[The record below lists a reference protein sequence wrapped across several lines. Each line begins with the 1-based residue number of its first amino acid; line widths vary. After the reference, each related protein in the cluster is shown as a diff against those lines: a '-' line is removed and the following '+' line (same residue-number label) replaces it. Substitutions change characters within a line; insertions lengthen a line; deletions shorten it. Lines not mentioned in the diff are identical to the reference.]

1 MEEQITAITIT
12 VAVRAVG
19 GYPGH
24 ARVHPKV
31 LERAARMLKEQVKA
45 GTITD
50 SGIVHCGD
58 LLGLI
63 LTGVQVPEDLI
74 ERAFAAGQ
82 NEATELHL
90 CPTEGSTRII
100 ELTLTEREHEP
111 VLVLMT
117 DAGTKVAQ
125 ILYRVFADPLLTTRL
140 ISDPRLGEGFI
151 FELTTQTGVQHR
163 CATPGEA
170 YQLLGRLAD
179 EELKAIRVL
188 RQDNTIAAVAGMERT
203 GGTILIRTEGCF
215 PSVGEVLALFL
226 SPHLMAGM
234 ALMPVSI
241 CDAHNTAQAG
251 ISRITAFGFALNRGR
266 LIGPADL
273 FDDPAF
279 DPARQAAVRMA
290 EPRRMQGPFRP

>member
-1 MEEQITAITIT
+1 MVDQIIAVTIT
-12 VAVRAVG
+12 VATRAIG

-31 LERAARMLKEQVKA
+31 LERATRMLKEQVKA

-50 SGIVHCGD
+50 SGIIHCGD

-63 LTGVQVPEDLI
+63 LTGAKVPGDLI
-74 ERAFAAGQ
+74 EQTFAAGQ
-82 NEATELHL
+82 DEATELHL
-90 CPTEGSTRII
+90 CPSDRNTRTI
-100 ELTLTEREHEP
+100 ELALIEREHEP

-140 ISDPRLGEGFI
+140 VSDPRLGEGFI
-151 FELTTQTGVQHR
+151 FELTTETGVQHR
-163 CATPGEA
+163 FTTPGEA
-170 YQLLGRLAD
+170 YQLLERLAD
-179 EELKAIRVL
+179 GELKAIRVL
-188 RQDNTIAAVAGMERT
+188 QDNTVAAMAGMDRT
-203 GGTILIRTEGCF
+203 GGTILIRTEGSF
-215 PSVGEVLALFL
+215 PAVSEVLALFL
-226 SPHLMAGM
+226 SPHLTAAM

-241 CDAHNTAQAG
+241 CDAHNTASAG
-251 ISRITAFGFALNRGR
+251 VSRITAFGFALNRGR

-279 DPARQAAVRMA
+279 DPARMAAVRMA
-290 EPRRMQGPFRP
+290 ELRRLQGPFQP

>member
-1 MEEQITAITIT
+1 MAAQAI
-12 VAVRAVG
+12 G

-31 LERAARMLKEQVKA
+31 LERTARMVKEQVKA
-45 GTITD
+45 GAITD
-50 SGIVHCGD
+50 AGIVHCGD

-63 LTGVQVPEDLI
+63 LTGVQVPGDLI
-74 ERAFAAGQ
+74 DRTFAAGQ

-90 CPTEGSTRII
+90 CPTEGRTLTI

-117 DAGTKVAQ
+117 DAGRTVAQ
-125 ILYRVFADPLLTTRL
+125 ILYRVFADPLLTARL
-140 ISDPRLGEGFI
+140 VSDPSLREGFV
-151 FELTTQTGVQHR
+151 FELTMQSGVKHR
-163 CATPGEA
+163 SATPEEA
-170 YQLLGRLAD
+170 YPLLGYLAD
-179 EELKAIRVL
+179 EEVKAIRVL
-188 RQDNTIAAVAGMERT
+188 RRDGTVAAVAGMDRT

-215 PSVGEVLALFL
+215 PSVGEVLAPFL

-241 CDAHNTAQAG
+241 CDAHTTAPAG
-251 ISRITAFGFALNRGR
+251 PSRITAFGFALNRGR

-290 EPRRMQGPFRP
+290 EHRRTLGPFRP